1 MTKNWAKIK
10 MREKGETE
18 YRHEQFVLQEYFKVY
33 APQLRIEMEYPVHS
47 TDGLLLAKI
56 DLADLT
62 NKIAWRLDGDSHTN
76 PDKDDRQK
84 KALEL
89 RDWIVIDIKK
99 DSWDWNW
106 LWT

>member
-1 MTKNWAKIK
+1 MSTNWSKVN
-10 MREKGETE
+10 MRKKGETA

-33 APQLRIEMEYPVHS
+33 APKILIEMEYPVLS
-47 TDGLLLAKI
+47 TDGLLLAVI

-62 NKIAWRLDGDSHTN
+62 NKIAWRLDGGSHTR
-76 PDKDDRQK
+76 PSKDDRQRE
-84 KALEL
+84 ALEL
-89 RDWIVIDIKK
+89 RDWVVIDIKK